1 VKRAWHCGTHTRGVI
16 LRRLWPRS
24 LPPGT
29 SYSSISPNTLSAPP
43 YREGKRLPSHQDSPG
58 IAVEQCKGIA
68 GARQRSGRSNPAA
81 AAVAGGGRGDLP
93 RRPPLVCEKNEKIV
107 SRVGPKWKRPP
118 RLLEEAHVFR
128 PNSVRALKRDKSS
141 NGENFEGFHVK
152 FPMNLQR
159 PFDPNRTR
167 SIRRLK

>member
-1 VKRAWHCGTHTRGVI
+1 MKRAWHCGTHTRGVI

-43 YREGKRLPSHQDSPG
+43 HREGKRLHSDQASPG
-58 IAVEQCKGIA
+58 IVVEQFKGIA

-107 SRVGPKWKRPP
+107 SCWAQMETTTSTTGGGPCIPAQLSKGI
-118 RLLEEAHVFR
+118 
-128 PNSVRALKRDKSS
+128 KRDRSS
-141 NGENFEGFHVK
+141 NGENFEGFHVN
-152 FPMNLQR
+152 FPMNLPR

-167 SIRRLK
+167 TIGRLK